1 MSSDLG
7 NMLRILQVL
16 RDEGFVDALT
26 DVERLV
32 ADVDERLEHVEQ
44 VENDAE
50 RAVRDAEAA
59 LDAVDDRLEQFDEM
73 ISLLEAKIEAAFSIG
88 FFFFAIDRW
97 TADDPFL
104 ALGLLFMGLL
114 GASSL
119 AVTVRR
125 LPQVRRLRT
134 VGRYATNRLDST
146 DDWLDDEEDEGKS
159 K

>member
-1 MSSDLG
+1 MRSDLG

-32 ADVDERLEHVEQ
+32 AD
-44 VENDAE
+44 
-50 RAVRDAEAA
+50 
-59 LDAVDDRLEQFDEM
+59 VDDRLEQFDEM

-125 LPQVRRLRT
+125 LPQVRRLRS